1 MVEDAI
7 RGINRD
13 QGGLLCILDFI
24 LIFRMGV

>member
-7 RGINRD
+7 RGIDRD

-24 LIFRMGV
+24 LVFRMAV